1 MPKVRPADGGAVMFD
16 PYSPDFLD
24 NPYPTYARLR
34 NEAPVFYDDIWEL
47 TFVGGHEMVSS
58 ILKDRERFGRDFRH
72 RLSTDEVDPDLYR
85 RIYPPQWPMWT
96 RYIRESFIDL
106 EPPRHT
112 RLRRLVSKA
121 FTRRSSEV
129 FRPRLEEAA
138 DRILDRVLDQGT
150 MEAIS
155 EYAAPIPVAMIAE
168 LMGIPDEDHAKLLDW
183 SHSIVK
189 VFDQNVTEEVGL
201 AADRA
206 TTDFV
211 AYLESVLDQ
220 RRSHRGDDLI
230 SAMLEVEESGDTLT
244 DEEIVGTSILT
255 LNAGHE
261 ATVHAIG
268 NGLLA
273 LANNPDQYR
282 ALHSGEASIAS
293 AVDELLRFDSPLQM
307 FERWVLEDTEL
318 GGQRISAGSKVGL
331 LFGSANHDPAAF
343 GPDADSLD
351 LSRAPNP
358 HVSYGAGL
366 HSCVGAPLAT
376 VELEAAFS
384 RLSKRVRR
392 IELVE
397 ASERIQSLVFRGVE
411 RLVVALE
418 AA

>member
-1 MPKVRPADGGAVMFD
+1 M
-16 PYSPDFLD
+16 
-24 NPYPTYARLR
+24 
-34 NEAPVFYDDIWEL
+34 FYDEDWEL
-47 TFVGGHEMVSS
+47 TFFGRHETVTS
-58 ILKDRERFGRDFRH
+58 ILKNRDGFGRDFRH
-72 RLSTDEVDPDLYR
+72 RLSVDEVDPDLYR
-85 RIYPPQWPMWT
+85 RIYPPQWPAWT

-138 DRILDRVLDQGT
+138 DRILDRVVAEGT

-155 EYAAPIPVAMIAE
+155 QFAAPIPVAMIAE
-168 LMGIPDEDHAKLLDW
+168 LMGIPADDHPRLLAW
-183 SHSIVK
+183 SHAIVK
-189 VFDQNVTEEVGL
+189 VFDQNVTEAEGV

-206 TTDFV
+206 TRDFV
-211 AYLESVLDQ
+211 DYLQAVLEQ
-220 RRSHRGDDLI
+220 RRGHRGDDLI
-230 SAMLEVEESGDTLT
+230 SAMLDVEESGDTLT

-273 LANNPDQYR
+273 LAANPDQYR
-282 ALHSGEASIAS
+282 SLHRGDVSIGS

-307 FERWVLEDTEL
+307 FERWVLEDAEL
-318 GGQRISAGSKVGL
+318 EGHRLTAGSKVGL
-331 LFGSANHDPAAF
+331 LFGSANHDPRVF
-343 GPDADSLD
+343 GVDADLLD
-351 LSRAPNP
+351 LARTPNP

-366 HSCVGAPLAT
+366 HFCVGAPLAT
-376 VELEAAFS
+376 VELEAAFT
-384 RLSKRVRR
+384 RFATRVRS
-392 IELVE
+392 IELD
-397 ASERIQSLVFRGVE
+397 AKSGRIRSLVFRGVE
-411 RLVVALE
+411 NLRLGLE

>member
-1 MPKVRPADGGAVMFD
+1 
-16 PYSPDFLD
+16 
-24 NPYPTYARLR
+24 
-34 NEAPVFYDDIWEL
+34 VFYDEDWEL
-47 TFVGGHEMVSS
+47 TFFGRHETVTS
-58 ILKDRERFGRDFRH
+58 ILKNRDGFGRDFRH
-72 RLSTDEVDPDLYR
+72 RLSVDEVDPDLYR
-85 RIYPPQWPMWT
+85 RIYPPQWPAWT

-138 DRILDRVLDQGT
+138 DRILDRVVAEGT

-155 EYAAPIPVAMIAE
+155 QFAAPIPVAMIAE
-168 LMGIPDEDHAKLLDW
+168 LMGIPADDHPRLLAW
-183 SHSIVK
+183 SHAIVK
-189 VFDQNVTEEVGL
+189 VFDQNVTEAEGV

-206 TTDFV
+206 TRDFV
-211 AYLESVLDQ
+211 DYLQAVLEQ
-220 RRSHRGDDLI
+220 RRGHRGDDLI
-230 SAMLEVEESGDTLT
+230 SAMLDVEESGDTLT

-273 LANNPDQYR
+273 LAANPDQYR
-282 ALHSGEASIAS
+282 SLHRGDVSIGS

-307 FERWVLEDTEL
+307 FERWVLEDAEL
-318 GGQRISAGSKVGL
+318 EGHRLTAGSKVGL
-331 LFGSANHDPAAF
+331 LFGSANHDPRVF
-343 GPDADSLD
+343 GVDADLLD
-351 LSRAPNP
+351 LARTPNP

-366 HSCVGAPLAT
+366 HFCVGAPLAT
-376 VELEAAFS
+376 VELEAAFT
-384 RLSKRVRR
+384 RFATRVRS
-392 IELVE
+392 IELD
-397 ASERIQSLVFRGVE
+397 AKSGRIRSLVFRGVE
-411 RLVVALE
+411 NLRLGLE

>member
-1 MPKVRPADGGAVMFD
+1 MNVRFD
-16 PYSPDFLD
+16 PYDPAFLD
-24 NPYPTYARLR
+24 NPYLTYARLR
-34 NEAPVFYDDIWEL
+34 EESPVFFDEGWEL
-47 TFVGGHEMVSS
+47 TFVGRHETVTS
-58 ILKDRERFGRDFRH
+58 ILKNREGFGRDFRH
-72 RLSTDEVDPDLYR
+72 RLSVDGVDPDLYR
-85 RIYPPQWPMWT
+85 RIYPPQWPTWT

-121 FTRRSSEV
+121 FTRRSSEA

-138 DRILDRVLDQGT
+138 DRILDQVLKKGS

-155 EYAAPIPVAMIAE
+155 QFAAPIPVAMIAE
-168 LMGIPDEDHAKLLDW
+168 LMGIPGDDHAKLLDW
-183 SHSIVK
+183 SHAIVK
-189 VFDQNVTEEVGL
+189 VFDQNVTEAEGL

-206 TTDFV
+206 TNDFV
-211 AYLESVLDQ
+211 EYLESLLEQ
-220 RRSHRGDDLI
+220 RRGHRGDDLI

-273 LANNPDQYR
+273 LATSPDQYR
-282 ALHSGEASIAS
+282 SLHQGEVSISS

-318 GGQRISAGSKVGL
+318 EGHRLAAGSKVGL
-331 LFGSANHDPAAF
+331 LFGSANHDPQVF
-343 GPDADSLD
+343 GPGADLLE
-351 LSRAPNP
+351 LSRTPNP

-366 HSCVGAPLAT
+366 HFCVGAPLAT
-376 VELEAAFS
+376 VELEAAFA
-384 RLSKRVRR
+384 RLAKRVRG
-392 IELVE
+392 IELE
-397 ASERIQSLVFRGVE
+397 EESDRIRSLVFRGVE
-411 RLVVALE
+411 TLVLGLE